1 MTNINV
7 LVIGL
12 WGYPG
17 GWHRARYIPVVPND
31 KRCVGKP
38 SCWVPGEG
46 IDSYSTTIVE
56 AVALKRLGFEI
67 HLRIYGLDTLATPPR
82 PSSGKQP
89 GKAVEGDPRAK
100 LVEEVGRRV
109 EGSLCSDHI
118 EYNDVV
124 EVARWVLER
133 FTDMYTKEVGE
144 QLAASVSVLPG
155 IGVYRA
161 CSNLRR
167 FVYRGSPL
175 NTYAALLIDLADAL
189 NCVDP
194 DLVVLDI
201 SHGVN
206 YLPVLGREAVHKSI
220 RLYSALRG
228 KKVVV
233 AVVNSDPVQE
243 PGQSSHIHLVELRT
257 YEEKPLEL
265 FESTVSDLSMEELK
279 PRALERVEPPK
290 EIQELSRVIDYT
302 SKSYTDLMNA
312 LTRASSY
319 GLVLYILTRMAGL
332 DLGELERDISS
343 LEGKVKDALYSRSVR
358 LEGDS
363 VTVEHK
369 YAVTPGVVDL
379 LSALRLLKRLREAI
393 KLDFKAWEGWVELE
407 LLEKLGGELGLSRIA
422 SKILMYEVQD
432 IEKHVNAL
440 ETLGVDLSKPLV
452 YNTIIQVLNMSLEDA
467 IAREKLREVLMEAE
481 HKARSRPEQRCQ
493 ANERHFYAHAGL
505 ERNIVEVKKQNGK
518 IYIRYIPACLEL
530 INEIIAKGG

>member
-1 MTNINV
+1 
-7 LVIGL
+7 
-12 WGYPG
+12 
-17 GWHRARYIPVVPND
+17 
-31 KRCVGKP
+31 
-38 SCWVPGEG
+38 
-46 IDSYSTTIVE
+46 
-56 AVALKRLGFEI
+56 
-67 HLRIYGLDTLATPPR
+67 
-82 PSSGKQP
+82 
-89 GKAVEGDPRAK
+89 
-100 LVEEVGRRV
+100 
-109 EGSLCSDHI
+109 
-118 EYNDVV
+118 
-124 EVARWVLER
+124 
-133 FTDMYTKEVGE
+133 TKEVGE

-290 EIQELSRVIDYT
+290 EIQELSKLIDYT
-302 SKSYTDLMNA
+302 SKSYTDLVNA

-393 KLDFKAWEGWVELE
+393 KLDFKAGEGWVELE

-440 ETLGVDLSKPLV
+440 E
-452 YNTIIQVLNMSLEDA
+452 SLEDA

-505 ERNIVEVKKQNGK
+505 ERNIVEVKKQNEK

-530 INEIIAKGG
+530 VNEIIAKGD